1 MIKLFAHGLIVGR
14 GDCLSV
20 NEGCSHGS
28 INFASYILTIWKY
41 CSYRTT
47 FVEFWTFSGRR
58 DRLLFAFRRCAG
70 RGFRGGRVASSKF
83 QRGLSNVFSKLLG
96 EGALIAKST
105 INRDDGDG
113 FIGLGEVVAGSL
125 NTGSDDKFLN
135 RHSESFVEFAVELS
149 LRKAGQ

>member
-1 MIKLFAHGLIVGR
+1 M
-14 GDCLSV
+14 
-20 NEGCSHGS
+20 
-28 INFASYILTIWKY
+28 
-41 CSYRTT
+41 
-47 FVEFWTFSGRR
+47 
-58 DRLLFAFRRCAG
+58 
-70 RGFRGGRVASSKF
+70 
-83 QRGLSNVFSKLLG
+83 FSKLLG